1 MGSSTTTRNF
11 GIRRFTNLVREGRFR
26 APAAADLMLGTG
38 VELDPATATDDPQSV
53 RAIDGGGPND
63 IGGTGILGLVGVLW
77 YEHDSQTYVG
87 APAGSLV
94 QDFNL
99 APRGRMVQVLRG
111 PGAKVWFRNTEA
123 DTTESGLNFPA
134 SRDEVVMVEDLGF
147 HGTNDLAVDDLLG
160 WDAGNSRWGIT
171 AVLAEALLRVT
182 YVDHTINTCDAEL
195 LL

>member
-38 VELDPATATDDPQSV
+38 VEIDPASTDDPQEV
-53 RAIDGGGPND
+53 RQIDGAGPND
-63 IGGTGILGLVGVLW
+63 LGGLGILGLVGLLW

-87 APAGSLV
+87 APAGALV
-94 QDFNL
+94 QDFNT

-123 DTTESGLNFPA
+123 ATTEAGLNFPNT
-134 SRDEVVMVEDLGF
+134 RVEVVMVEDLGF
-147 HGTNDLAVDDLLG
+147 HGTSDLAVNDLLA
-160 WDAGNSRWGIT
+160 WDAVNGFWGRT
-171 AVLAEALLRVT
+171 AVLAEALMRVT
-182 YVDHTINTCDAEL
+182 YVDHSINTCDAEL